1 LRSEKRA
8 LTPLLPYKRNG
19 VTFAGGVRAPSW
31 VFATGVLP
39 TQFGSDKRPLS
50 GEPRWT
56 TQFRSLFA
64 RGAEVLAAG
73 GSDLAHTVRCDQ
85 FVRDWRS
92 VPFFHEVR
100 RQACG
105 KHIPPSTT
113 VVEDAM
119 PLPQAGITMN
129 LVARP
134 ADGPAVE
141 PVFPDSSSSTT
152 S

>member
-1 LRSEKRA
+1 
-8 LTPLLPYKRNG
+8 
-19 VTFAGGVRAPSW
+19 

-113 VVEDAM
+113 VLEDAM
-119 PLPQAGITMN
+119 PLPEAGITMN

>member
-1 LRSEKRA
+1 
-8 LTPLLPYKRNG
+8 
-19 VTFAGGVRAPSW
+19 
-31 VFATGVLP
+31 
-39 TQFGSDKRPLS
+39 
-50 GEPRWT
+50 
-56 TQFRSLFA
+56 
-64 RGAEVLAAG
+64 
-73 GSDLAHTVRCDQ
+73 
-85 FVRDWRS
+85 
-92 VPFFHEVR
+92 VR

-113 VVEDAM
+113 VLEDAM
-119 PLPQAGITMN
+119 PLPEAGITMN